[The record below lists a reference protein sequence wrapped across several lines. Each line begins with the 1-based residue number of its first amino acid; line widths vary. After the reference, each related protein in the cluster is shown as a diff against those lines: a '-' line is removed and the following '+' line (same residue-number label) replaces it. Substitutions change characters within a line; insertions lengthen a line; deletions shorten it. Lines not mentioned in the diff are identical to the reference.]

1 MTDTP
6 KKLKKKRVFRIHF
19 FEPYCKGCGICS
31 EMCPMDALRIGDRLG
46 TLGYFLAEE
55 ADPALCNGCRYC
67 EVACPDMA
75 VTVVEVTE

>member
-1 MTDTP
+1 
-6 KKLKKKRVFRIHF
+6 
-19 FEPYCKGCGICS
+19 
-31 EMCPMDALRIGDRLG
+31 MDALRIGDRLG